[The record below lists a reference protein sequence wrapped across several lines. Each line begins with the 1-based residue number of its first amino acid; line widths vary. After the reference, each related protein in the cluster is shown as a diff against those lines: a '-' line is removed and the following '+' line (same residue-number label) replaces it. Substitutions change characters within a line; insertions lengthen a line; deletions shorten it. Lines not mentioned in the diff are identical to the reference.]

1 MHKVYAL
8 SAKGKQECG
17 TDRPTLPAD
26 LGRLLHEVDGARTG
40 YDLLAATGRS
50 AVTAGGLRWLQASGY
65 IQARSAQHAPS
76 GQSALPTAPASAP
89 AAITVA
95 APVAASQSSPTPAQP
110 RRPSQVGARADA
122 ELCRILSDFMLQSIR
137 RRLGEAGYPHR
148 RQIERAGCVRELLPH
163 LNPLIDAIAARADAI
178 AGAEF
183 ADTAAFILSSLA
195 HEAAP
200 G

>member
-8 SAKGKQECG
+8 SAKGRQELG
-17 TDRPTLPAD
+17 TDPPTLPAD

-65 IQARSAQHAPS
+65 IQARGAAHAAS
-76 GQSALPTAPASAP
+76 GQPDLPTPPASAP
-89 AAITVA
+89 AAITAA
-95 APVAASQSSPTPAQP
+95 APALASQAGALPARSRTPA
-110 RRPSQVGARADA
+110 SAGARGDA
-122 ELCRILSDFMLQSIR
+122 EVCRILSDFMVQSIR
-137 RRLGEAGYPHR
+137 RRLGEAGYAQR
-148 RQIERAGCVRELLPH
+148 RQIERARCVRELLPH
-163 LNPLIDAIAARADAI
+163 LNPLIDAIAARADAS

-183 ADTAAFILSSLA
+183 ADTAAFILSTLA
-195 HEAAP
+195 AEPAA